1 MRRIPALIILR
12 NMLRS
17 IETEQRTCGN
27 DVDMLK
33 AERQANILKML
44 QERPFLTTDELCSA
58 FAVSVMTARRDIRE
72 LNNQG
77 LVSLEHGGVSIAGYL
92 QKFVEPAYQTKY
104 FINRKQKEAIGREA
118 AGRISD
124 SDSVLLDSG
133 TTTLQIAKALAQSP
147 PRNVTVFTNDIA
159 VAKELSVSNTIQ
171 VISLGGVIRPSYF
184 AAYGLFTEMALQ
196 SIRAD
201 KLFLAV
207 DGASRERGL
216 SNSVYEEIPVKHRMI
231 EAAEKVYVVCDS
243 SKFSVDTAYR
253 VCGWDTVQEVITDG
267 AVQPEFLSFFEKAGI
282 ALGIAE
288 SSGLRFAEGGARTR
302 ENDG

>member
-1 MRRIPALIILR
+1 MIIPK

-17 IETEQRTCGN
+17 ISAEQRNCGN
-27 DVDMLK
+27 DVHMLK

-44 QERPFLTTDELCSA
+44 QERPFLTTDELCST
-58 FAVSVMTARRDIRE
+58 FGVSVMTARRDIRE

-77 LVSLEHGGVSIAGYL
+77 LVSLEHGGVSVAGYL

-104 FINRKQKEAIGREA
+104 FINRKQKEAIGRKA
-118 AGRISD
+118 AGQISD

-147 PRNVTVFTNDIA
+147 PKNVTVFTNDIA
-159 VAKELSVSNTIQ
+159 VAKELSASNAIQ

-184 AAYGLFTEMALQ
+184 AAYGLFTEMALEN
-196 SIRAD
+196 IKAD

-207 DGASRERGL
+207 DGATRERGL

-231 EAAEKVYVVCDS
+231 EATERVYVVCDS

-253 VCGWDTVQEVITDG
+253 VCGWEAVHEVITDG
-267 AVQPEFLSFFEKAGI
+267 AVQTEFVAFFEKAGI
-282 ALGIAE
+282 ALGIAD
-288 SSGLRFAEGGARTR
+288 GGARTR
-302 ENDG
+302 EDDTQEV